1 MKRYTEYHAGVA
13 VIKDKTN
20 MKEAMQRFAELE
32 ERATPKEPMRIN
44 EKMGIRYADVYRC
57 PNCKRAF
64 SGTGIWKYC
73 YHCGQR
79 FDWVDDRA

>member
-44 EKMGIRYADVYRC
+44 EE
-57 PNCKRAF
+57 
-64 SGTGIWKYC
+64 TGGWEKVAEMW
-73 YHCGQR
+73 QR
-79 FDWVDDRA
+79 TKFNTNK

>member
-44 EKMGIRYADVYRC
+44 EEMWIRYADVYRC
-57 PNCKRAF
+57 PNCKMAF
-64 SGTGIWKYC
+64 SGMGIEKYC

-79 FDWVDDRA
+79 FDWGDCNA